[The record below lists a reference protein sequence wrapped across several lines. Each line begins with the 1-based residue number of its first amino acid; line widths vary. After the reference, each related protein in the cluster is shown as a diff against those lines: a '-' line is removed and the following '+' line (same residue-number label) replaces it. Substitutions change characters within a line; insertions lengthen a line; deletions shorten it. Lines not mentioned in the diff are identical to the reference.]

1 MALKTIMIIDDDDD
15 DRFFFCSAVKKIN
28 SSYICQEAKN
38 GKEAL
43 EILRDT
49 IKLPDFIFL
58 DINMPIMGGK
68 ECLAELKKDD
78 NLKHIPVI
86 MYTTSSF
93 QIDIETTRQ
102 LGAADYFIKS
112 FDISKLPEGIVKAM
126 QMDAKPAF
134 N

>member
-1 MALKTIMIIDDDDD
+1 MALKTIMIIDDDED
-15 DRFFFCSAVKKIN
+15 DRFFFCSAVKEIN
-28 SSYICQEAKN
+28 SSYIYLEAKN

-49 IKLPDFIFL
+49 VKLPDFIFL

-68 ECLAELKKDD
+68 ECLAELKRDEK
-78 NLKHIPVI
+78 LKHIPVI

-93 QIDIETTRQ
+93 QTDIESTRQ

-112 FDISKLPEGIVKAM
+112 FDISKLPAGIVKAM
-126 QMDAKPAF
+126 QMDVKTAF
-134 N
+134 K

>member
-28 SSYICQEAKN
+28 PSYICQEAQN
-38 GKEAL
+38 GQEAL

-68 ECLAELKKDD
+68 ECLAELKKDEK
-78 NLKHIPVI
+78 LKHIPVI

-93 QIDIETTRQ
+93 QTDIEFTGQ
-102 LGAADYFIKS
+102 LGAADYFVKP
-112 FDISKLPEGIVKAM
+112 FDIAKIPEGIIKAM
-126 QMDAKPAF
+126 QMNPKIVF
-134 N
+134 